1 MEVFQLNIKI
11 SNTIDVPIY
20 AQVKDEIIRLIMN
33 GELNPGD
40 SLLSMRQ
47 LAKELGISIITTKRA
62 YRDLETA
69 GYVHSVVGKGTYV
82 SEQNSEL
89 QRERVLT
96 EIEDYIEAMLKA
108 SYKINLSRTEL
119 DDMISIIEE
128 DLK

>member
-1 MEVFQLNIKI
+1 MFKLNIKI

-20 AQVKDEIIRLIMN
+20 EQVKDEIIRLIMN

-40 SLLSMRQ
+40 PLLSMRQ

-82 SEQNSEL
+82 SEQNTEL
-89 QRERVLT
+89 QKERVLN
-96 EIEDYIEAMLKA
+96 EIEGHIEAMLKA

-119 DDMISIIEE
+119 DEIISMIEE

>member
-1 MEVFQLNIKI
+1 MEVSQLNIKI

>member
-1 MEVFQLNIKI
+1 MFQLNIKI

-20 AQVKDEIIRLIMN
+20 EQVKDEIIRLIMK

>member
-1 MEVFQLNIKI
+1 MLQLNIKI
-11 SNTIDVPIY
+11 SNTIDIPIY
-20 AQVKDEIIRLIMN
+20 EQVKEEIIRLIMN

-96 EIEDYIEAMLKA
+96 EIEGYIEAMLKA
-108 SYKINLSRTEL
+108 SHKINLSIAEL
-119 DDMISIIEE
+119 EDMISVIGE

>member
-1 MEVFQLNIKI
+1 MNIKI

-20 AQVKDEIIRLIMN
+20 EQVKDEIIRLIMN

-62 YRDLETA
+62 YQDLEAA

-82 SEQNSEL
+82 SEQNNEL
-89 QRERVLT
+89 QRERILT
-96 EIEDYIEAMLKA
+96 EIEDYIEAILKA

-119 DDMISIIEE
+119 DNMISIIEE
-128 DLK
+128 DLR

>member
-1 MEVFQLNIKI
+1 MFQLNIKI

>member
-1 MEVFQLNIKI
+1 MFQLNIKI

-89 QRERVLT
+89 QRERVLK
-96 EIEDYIEAMLKA
+96 EIEDYIKAMLKA

>member
-1 MEVFQLNIKI
+1 MDIKL
-11 SNTIDVPIY
+11 SNRSDVPIY
-20 AQVKDEIIRLIMN
+20 EQLKNEIIRLIMT
-33 GELNPGD
+33 GALRPGD
-40 SLLSMRQ
+40 PLLSMRR
-47 LAKELGISIITTKRA
+47 LAKELSISIITTKRA
-62 YRDLETA
+62 YQDLEAA
-69 GYVHSVVGKGTYV
+69 GYVYSVVGKGTYV

>member
-1 MEVFQLNIKI
+1 MDIKL
-11 SNTIDVPIY
+11 SNRSDVPIY
-20 AQVKDEIIRLIMN
+20 EQLKNEIIRLIMT
-33 GELNPGD
+33 GALRPGD
-40 SLLSMRQ
+40 PLLSMRR
-47 LAKELGISIITTKRA
+47 LAKELSISIITTKRA
-62 YRDLETA
+62 YQDLEAA
-69 GYVHSVVGKGTYV
+69 GYVYSVVGKGTYV

-128 DLK
+128 DMK

>member
-1 MEVFQLNIKI
+1 MSQLNIKI